1 MALTKF
7 FVPCA
12 YFLAHTY
19 LQFAGELTP
28 EFSDHKKESLPEN
41 WQVKILYPILYY
53 TVGGFGG
60 PFRGKEDMERF
71 QAMERNAVE
80 NETYFLILAVIWP
93 TLPIDMPDW
102 AATALLA
109 FVYLR
114 FVHFALYCF
123 IKIQPWRAI
132 AWTLATVVLNAMAI
146 NILISLGKKGGSG
159 SGEL

>member
-1 MALTKF
+1 MLCC
-7 FVPCA
+7 V
-12 YFLAHTY
+12 TY
-19 LQFAGELTP
+19 HYSYSSAVQFAGELTP

-41 WQVKILYPILYY
+41 WQVKMLYPILYY
-53 TVGGFGG
+53 AVGGFGG

-80 NETYFLILAVIWP
+80 NETFFLILAVIWP
-93 TLPIDMPDW
+93 SLPIDMPDW
-102 AATALLA
+102 AGTALLA

-132 AWTLATVVLNAMAI
+132 AWTLATVILNAMAI
-146 NILISLGKKGGSG
+146 NIIISLGKRGSG